1 MNNLYILEGQQE
13 HEHQKKQGRNV
24 VAGVVELEVDG
35 GDVASSVE
43 ILISQETRG
52 NIFFLI

>member
-1 MNNLYILEGQQE
+1 MEGQQE